1 MPVITTNCSNNYG
14 PFQNFE
20 KLIPLTIK
28 KCINLE
34 KIPVYGDG
42 SNVRDWIFVND
53 HCEALRVILEKGKIG
68 STYNIGGRFE
78 IKNIDLVNLICNY
91 FDKIKPQQN
100 MRYSEL
106 ITFVKDRLG
115 HDQRYSVN
123 NKKILN
129 ELNWTPSTSFEEGLK
144 YTIKWYIKNS

>member
-1 MPVITTNCSNNYG
+1 
-14 PFQNFE
+14 
-20 KLIPLTIK
+20 
-28 KCINLE
+28 
-34 KIPVYGDG
+34 
-42 SNVRDWIFVND
+42 
-53 HCEALRVILEKGKIG
+53 
-68 STYNIGGRFE
+68 
-78 IKNIDLVNLICNY
+78 
-91 FDKIKPQQN
+91 

-106 ITFVKDRLG
+106 ITFVNYRLG